1 MAGTAP
7 RDGPEPVGHDDAR
20 RAFEDAWGAGRLHH
34 AWLLTGP
41 EGIGKAS
48 FAFWMARVLLKAT
61 AADST
66 AARRIAAGSHADLLY
81 IARGVDEKRQ
91 RMRAEIVAD
100 DVRPIGQFLHR
111 TAAEDGW
118 RVVIVDGAEFM
129 NRSAANAILK
139 ILEEP
144 PPRAILILTCAAPG
158 RLLPTIRSRCRTL
171 RMEPLPPAQMQEVL
185 ARVAV
190 DVSPEEIARVA
201 PLAHGAPGRALALLA
216 GDGAVL
222 GALVARVLETP
233 PDEGAMYEIAESVLK
248 RENGFPVFFDLLC
261 DAISKRAR
269 ALALRDG
276 RGGEHADG
284 SLSAHRMAELWRR
297 LTDLRVETERFN
309 LDKQQALLS
318 GLTLVSGR

>member
-1 MAGTAP
+1 MVGITP
-7 RDGPEPVGHDDAR
+7 RDGHEPVGHDEAG
-20 RAFEDAWGAGRLHH
+20 RAFEEAWRAGRLHH

-41 EGIGKAS
+41 EGIGKAN

-61 AADST
+61 ATDST

-81 IARGVDEKRQ
+81 IARGMDEKRQ

-118 RVVIVDGAEFM
+118 RVVIVDGADFM

-171 RMEPLPPAQMQEVL
+171 RLDPLSPAQMQVVL
-185 ARVAV
+185 ARVAE
-190 DVSPEEIARVA
+190 DASPEDIARVA
-201 PLAHGAPGRALALLA
+201 PLAHGSPGRALALLA
-216 GDGAVL
+216 GDGAAL
-222 GALVARVLETP
+222 GTLVARVLDSP
-233 PDEGAMYEIAESVLK
+233 PDAGAMYEIAETVLK

-261 DAISKRAR
+261 DAISKQAR
-269 ALALRDG
+269 ALAMRHG
-276 RGGEHADG
+276 RGVEDADG
-284 SLSAHRMAELWRR
+284 PLSAHRMAELWRR

-309 LDKQQALLS
+309 LDKHQALLS
-318 GLTLVSGR
+318 GLTMVSGR